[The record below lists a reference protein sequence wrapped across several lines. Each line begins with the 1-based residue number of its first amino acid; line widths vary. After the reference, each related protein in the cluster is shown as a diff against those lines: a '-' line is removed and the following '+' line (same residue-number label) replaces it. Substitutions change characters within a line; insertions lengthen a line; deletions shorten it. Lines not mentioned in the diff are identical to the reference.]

1 MSATPSPRLRRRTLI
16 AMLAICALGGLANA
30 NPRPLPY
37 TYIYETL
44 PKGEAEVELYTDLTP
59 LRAINPNAAP
69 AWYLASQFQTEI
81 EYGLTDR
88 LELGL
93 YLTVAPAQSGWTDLP
108 NLPEG
113 TGVKQ
118 RLRYRFG
125 EVGQWP
131 IDLAVYGEV
140 TENEREIE
148 LEGKVILQRRV
159 GPLRFAANAWAERE
173 YYFRANQVGEPA
185 THNGVIF
192 GNREWVLNPAAGV
205 VFEKWAQV
213 QPGIE
218 YWMHAEHLDGGTWV
232 IEPQHYLGPTVLL
245 QFGKIWWSNGAYFRL
260 NGLDT
265 PAVGSGNPYG
275 AFSFRTIVGIDL

>member
-1 MSATPSPRLRRRTLI
+1 MLSRAHGRALAALAMGIVSLTSAGVVR
-16 AMLAICALGGLANA
+16 A

-44 PKGEAEVELYTDLTP
+44 PQGEGEVELYTDLTP
-59 LRAINPNAAP
+59 LRALNPNGNP
-69 AWYLASQFQTEI
+69 SWYLAPQFQAEI

-93 YLTVAPAQSGWTDLP
+93 YLTVAPAQSGWSDLP

-113 TGVKQ
+113 NGVKQ
-118 RLRYRFG
+118 RLRYRFADAG
-125 EVGQWP
+125 RWP

-140 TENEREIE
+140 TENDHEIE
-148 LEGKVILQRRV
+148 LEGKIIFQRRV

-173 YYFRANQVGEPA
+173 YYFRAGQTGDPPNQ
-185 THNGVIF
+185 NGPLF

-205 VFEKWAQV
+205 VYEKWAQA
-213 QPGIE
+213 QPGLE
-218 YWMHAEHLDGGTWV
+218 YWMHAEHLDGGGWV

-275 AFSFRTIVGIDL
+275 AFSFRTIVGINL

>member
-1 MSATPSPRLRRRTLI
+1 MSARPAPHPRLRASVAAIATCLI
-16 AMLAICALGGLANA
+16 GGVANA

-44 PKGEAEVELYTDLTP
+44 PQGEGEVELYTDLTP

-69 AWYLASQFQTEI
+69 AWYLAPQFQAEI

-93 YLTVAPAQSGWTDLP
+93 YLTIAPTPSGWTDLP
-108 NLPEG
+108 NMPEG
-113 TGVKQ
+113 SGVKQ

-125 EVGQWP
+125 EAGQWP

-148 LEGKVILQRRV
+148 LEGKIILQRRL

-173 YYFRANQVGEPA
+173 YYFRASQTGDPVGQ
-185 THNGVIF
+185 NGPLF

-205 VFEKWAQV
+205 VYERSALV
-213 QPGIE
+213 QPGVE
-218 YWMHAEHLDGGTWV
+218 YWMHAEHLDGGGWV

-275 AFSFRTIVGIDL
+275 AFSFRTIVGINL